1 MNVAA
6 TVQGLSKSFGGA
18 VVLDGIDLELPRRQT
33 TAIVG
38 SSGCG
43 KTTLLRLI
51 AGFETPD
58 AGSVDIDGT
67 QVSGPG
73 VFVPAHRREV
83 GFVAQDGALFPHL
96 TVGQNIAYGLP
107 GVRRGGAA
115 RRRVAELLETVALD
129 PAFATRRR
137 ARTAIARWHRAARLI
152 WPPWP
157 RLLSGWPL
165 SLWPPPRR
173 PSALSGLW

>member
-6 TVQGLSKSFGGA
+6 TVQGLSKSFGGS
-18 VVLDGIDLELPRRQT
+18 VVLDGIDLELPRGQT

-115 RRRVAELLETVALD
+115 RRRVA
-129 PAFATRRR
+129 RRGSEGG
-137 ARTAIARWHRAARLI
+137 T
-152 WPPWP
+152 
-157 RLLSGWPL
+157 L
-165 SLWPPPRR
+165 SLLLAHYPGASGIVLDRR
-173 PSALSGLW
+173 LWIPKCAAISSDRVKINARALRAWASG

>member
-1 MNVAA
+1 MSAA
-6 TVQGLSKSFGGA
+6 AQIAGLTKSFGGA
-18 VVLDGIDLELPRRQT
+18 AVLDGIDLELAAGQT

-58 AGSVDIDGT
+58 AGSVSIAGAE
-67 QVSGPG
+67 VSGPDT
-73 VFVPAHRREV
+73 FVPAHRREV

-96 TVGQNIAYGLP
+96 TVGQNIAYGMSGIRRGP
-107 GVRRGGAA
+107 GV

-129 PAFATRRR
+129 PAYATRR
-137 ARTAIARWHRAARLI
+137 AGSRW
-152 WPPWP
+152 
-157 RLLSGWPL
+157 GWF
-165 SLWPPPRR
+165 
-173 PSALSGLW
+173 